1 MSGFDY
7 AEYVAAF
14 NRGDDAA
21 LVERYFAPD
30 FRFVGTTRAY
40 DSRAEFLDFLNW
52 AHDGVR
58 ETIRPVTVLEKNDTI
73 FAEIDMDFVATRP
86 RPDFPFAPLMPGDQ
100 ITVKFF
106 VLYTLVDGLITELKS
121 MAWAAD
127 YHVSK
132 APLLGG
138 HPGQR
143 AAFLAYTAAFSAG
156 DGARFGKY
164 YTDDVVLDLPGAP
177 PLEGRQT
184 IVDFYADMFRRVR
197 ESLKVN
203 HLVIDDGGIAADIV
217 STFTAHEDAPDFQV
231 APLVKGQAVSVRVF
245 VHYTLIDGRISHIK
259 VARAGQPVRH

>member
-14 NRGDDAA
+14 NRGEDAV
-21 LVERYFAPD
+21 LIERYFTPD
-30 FRFVGTTRAY
+30 FKFIGTTRSY
-40 DSRAEFLDFLNW
+40 ESRAEFLDFLNW

-58 ETIRPVTVLEKNDTI
+58 EIIRPITVLEKGDTI
-73 FAEIDMDFVATRP
+73 FAEIDMDFVATKP

-106 VLYTLVDGLITELKS
+106 VLYTLVDGMVTELKS
-121 MAWAAD
+121 MTWPAD

-143 AAFLAYTAAFSAG
+143 AAFFAYTAAFSAG

-164 YTDDVVLDLPGAP
+164 YTDDIVLDLPSAP
-177 PLEGRQT
+177 PLVGRQT
-184 IVDFYADMFRRVR
+184 IVDYYARMFERVR
-197 ESLKVN
+197 ENLGVN

-231 APLVKGQAVSVRVF
+231 APLARGQAVSVRVL
-245 VHYTLIDGRISHIK
+245 VYYTLIDGRISHIK
-259 VARAGQPVRH
+259 VARAGQPVLH